1 MLWLSPQNKLLV
13 HISRRDSFLT
23 GKGFFFFLV
32 GGGYHL
38 QPKVSAAP
46 LIRACTSLSG
56 TRSDMHFASEVWRTW
71 YGADGE

>member
-13 HISRRDSFLT
+13 RISRRDSFLT
-23 GKGFFFFLV
+23 GKGFLGVF
-32 GGGYHL
+32 YNL

-56 TRSDMHFASEVWRTW
+56 TRSDMHFASEVWRTR